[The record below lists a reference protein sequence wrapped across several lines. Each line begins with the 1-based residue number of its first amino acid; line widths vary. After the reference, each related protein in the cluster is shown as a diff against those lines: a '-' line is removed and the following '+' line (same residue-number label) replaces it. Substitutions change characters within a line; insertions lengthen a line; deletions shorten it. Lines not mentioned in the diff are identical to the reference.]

1 MPCFRSVRARGSK
14 SLLAVAAI
22 AVACIGARGSLA
34 QSATQSSTTRSYELR
49 QTTAAAARA
58 TLVERL
64 GNPASA
70 ASIIADPRRNRLIVL
85 GPDTLHA
92 AVQAL
97 LPQVDVRGAAVTKP
111 PSESP
116 PASQSLRLT
125 TLTAQ
130 QLHARLEQA
139 LGKAMPQH
147 GDSTGQ
153 WVRFAIDAGGGAVV
167 SVWANPSTGEM
178 QLRGPADRV
187 KAWAEIVRQLD
198 APPGATSVAL
208 FTPNPRAATQV
219 QQVASQMSRGRLAA
233 QRTDASAGE
242 DADNPLGSLLGPVEI
257 INVEGSDV
265 LLLRGN
271 PRDVARVQKVLQEIE
286 QASLISEPSIL
297 IVQVQHV
304 ESAAVAE
311 LVQTLFDQALSA
323 RYGYGRIVAV
333 PLVKPNAVLLVGLRG
348 TVQKAREILTQLDQ
362 PGESL
367 TQFEVFRLEH
377 ARAEAAL
384 PIVQGLFESEGG
396 RESVPTLQPKA
407 LIVADERTNALVVRA
422 SPRDMLEVRALVDEL
437 DQPGSAAVNELRV
450 FKLKNTVASELE
462 EVLREAL
469 TGDDDSTDP
478 NESLTALL
486 QLVTIDSAGQRR
498 LKSGVLAN
506 TRITADPVGNALVAT
521 GPAEG
526 MALLE
531 ALINQL
537 DRVPDASAE
546 LKVFTIVNGDAVALS
561 EMLSGLFGTGEGQG
575 GGNNQNE
582 QLFQLR
588 FEVDERTNSIIAA
601 GTADELLV
609 VEAILL
615 RLDGSDASQRQNR
628 VYRLNNSSAEEV
640 ALVLQNWLQAE
651 RSVLETAPGQ
661 TSPFQQ
667 IEREVVV
674 VADIASNSLV
684 VSSTPRYYEEV
695 RQIIEELDVQA
706 PMVMIQVLIAE
717 LELGDADEFGI
728 ELGLQDSLLFD
739 RSLLSELDTTINT
752 TTITTA
758 DGVTNIAQEVIQGAQ
773 NTPGFEFGNPATGLP
788 NSGSDASVATAGRV
802 AAQGLASFG
811 VGRISPDLGIG
822 GLVLSASS
830 DSVSTLLRALQQ
842 SSRLEVLSRPQIMA
856 LDNQPGRAFVGET
869 VPYIRG
875 TAIDP
880 SGSRTNDIELEDVGI
895 DLVVTPRISPDGLVV
910 MTVTADN
917 SSLGPVSEG
926 VPVSIAPNGD
936 AINAPI
942 ISRTFA
948 ETTVSAV
955 SGQTVVLSGLLRK
968 REFDLHRRVPLLADI
983 PLLGDLFRY
992 DQTST
997 ARTELLIILTPH
1009 VVQSR
1014 VESEMLKQ
1022 VESARMSWCLSD
1034 VVDLHG
1040 PAGLRS
1046 RNDPIGG
1053 AEAEAVY
1060 PEVIPEGELSTP
1072 IEFGPTPAAPP
1083 GGYDLT
1089 LPPPTTQTL
1098 PPEGA
1103 EKKPSRFSVTN
1114 WFKKSEP

>member
-1 MPCFRSVRARGSK
+1 MPCFRSVHAWGSQ

-22 AVACIGARGSLA
+22 VVACCGAPSALA
-34 QSATQSSTTRSYELR
+34 QKATEASTTRSYEVR
-49 QTTAAAARA
+49 HTTAAAARA
-58 TLVERL
+58 TLVDRL
-64 GNPASA
+64 GDPAAA

-85 GPDTLHA
+85 GPDTLHGT
-92 AVQAL
+92 VQAL
-97 LPQVDVRGAAVTKP
+97 LPQIDVRGAAAAPSPADAP
-111 PSESP
+111 PDTR
-116 PASQSLRLT
+116 SLRLT
-125 TLTAQ
+125 TVTAD

-139 LGKAMPQH
+139 LGKAMPKH

-187 KAWAEIVRQLD
+187 NAWAEIIRQLD
-198 APPGATSVAL
+198 TPADAKSVAL

-233 QRTDASAGE
+233 QSTGGAESD

-257 INVEGSDV
+257 INVEGSEV

-271 PRDVARVQKVLQEIE
+271 PRDVARVQQVLQDIE

-311 LVQTLFDQALSA
+311 LVQTLFDQALSS

-362 PGESL
+362 PGEAL

-384 PIVQGLFESEGG
+384 PIVQGLFEADG
-396 RESVPTLQPKA
+396 REAVPTLQPKA
-407 LIVADERTNALVVRA
+407 LIVADERTNALIVRA

-450 FKLKNTVASELE
+450 FKLRNTVATELE

-521 GPAEG
+521 GPADG

-773 NTPGFEFGNPATGLP
+773 NTPGFNFGNPDTGLP
-788 NSGSDASVATAGRV
+788 NSGSDASLATAGRV

-811 VGRISPDLGIG
+811 VGRVSPDLGIG

-856 LDNQPGRAFVGET
+856 LDNQQGRAFVGDT

-875 TAIDP
+875 STIDA
-880 SGSRTNDIELEDVGI
+880 SGARTNDIVLEDVGI
-895 DLVVTPRISPDGLVV
+895 DLLVTPRISPDGLVV

-917 SSLGPVSEG
+917 SSLGPVEDG

-942 ISRTFA
+942 INRTFA

-955 SGQTVVLSGLLRK
+955 SGQTVILSGLLRK

-992 DQTST
+992 DATST

-1009 VVQSR
+1009 VVRSR

-1034 VVDLHG
+1034 VVDIHG

-1046 RNDPIGG
+1046 RNDLIGG

-1072 IEFGPTPAAPP
+1072 VDFGPTPAAPRE
-1083 GGYDLT
+1083 GYDLT
-1089 LPPPTTQTL
+1089 LPPPTSQTI
-1098 PPEGA
+1098 PTEGA
-1103 EKKPSRFSVTN
+1103 DKKSGFSLTN